1 MYRDPLLLLLSRLR
15 VMPLPVD
22 ENDSK
27 LASLDA
33 LRKSNVYKQLK
44 LKHIDILD
52 VERTLVQ
59 DYLTP
64 RSFLVLC
71 ALYEIDIV
79 VICSRYY
86 WSCGSPKYA
95 IRRDKIIR
103 LPDLSDLYE
112 LNPIKPLYSI
122 SHYTLPDLQIIAT
135 QLNIPHEKQKK
146 TEIYITV
153 CHAVKLL
160 IA

>member
-1 MYRDPLLLLLSRLR
+1 
-15 VMPLPVD
+15 MPLPVD
-22 ENDSK
+22 ETECK

-33 LRKSNVYKQLK
+33 LRKSTVYKRLK
-44 LKHIDILD
+44 LKTVDIVA

-59 DYLTP
+59 DFLTP
-64 RSFLVLC
+64 LSFIVLC

-79 VICSRYY
+79 VVCDRFYCK
-86 WSCGSPKYA
+86 CGSPKYA

-122 SHYTLPDLQIIAT
+122 SHYTLADLVRLGT
-135 QLNIPHEKQKK
+135 QLNIAHEKQKK
-146 TEIYITV
+146 QEIYDNVSRRVRHIV
-153 CHAVKLL
+153 ELY
-160 IA
+160 